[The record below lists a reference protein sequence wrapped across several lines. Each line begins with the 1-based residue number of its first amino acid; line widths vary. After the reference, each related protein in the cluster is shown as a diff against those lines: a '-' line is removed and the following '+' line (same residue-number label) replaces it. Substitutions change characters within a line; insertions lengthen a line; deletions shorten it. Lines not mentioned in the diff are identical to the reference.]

1 MLGKGRKK
9 KARPRRRPAF
19 KDGSFKI
26 SVQRIWG
33 AASEGHRR
41 EVGAE
46 GGMVSSEAFYSF
58 GGAVSS
64 PFSAVTCVPYGL

>member
-1 MLGKGRKK
+1 M
-9 KARPRRRPAF
+9 
-19 KDGSFKI
+19 
-26 SVQRIWG
+26 
-33 AASEGHRR
+33 
-41 EVGAE
+41 GAE